1 LGFDVGESDW
11 PLKAS
16 FVLFVRN
23 VIELAQ
29 LHRSQGGAGPA
40 RTGEPLR
47 IALPNGVT
55 TAKVSAP
62 DQAERE
68 IESKGGFAVLPGVDH
83 AGVVRVHWN
92 TPHVGSVTIPV
103 NLTSEAESD
112 IRAKPVAID
121 TSAGAEGAVVRAPDA
136 HHEWTMILALIATLV
151 LAFDLYWYTRGRTRI
166 AASARQERKPA

>member
-1 LGFDVGESDW
+1 
-11 PLKAS
+11 
-16 FVLFVRN
+16 
-23 VIELAQ
+23 
-29 LHRSQGGAGPA
+29 A

-62 DQAERE
+62 GAPERD
-68 IESKGGFAVLPGVDH
+68 IESKGGFAVLSGVDH
-83 AGVVRVHWN
+83 TGVVRVHWN

-112 IRAKPVAID
+112 IRAKPVTVD
-121 TSAGAEGAVVRAPDA
+121 AGNGPEGAVVRAPDA

-151 LAFDLYWYTRGRTRI
+151 LAFDLWWYTRGRARI
-166 AASARQERKPA
+166 AAPVKPA